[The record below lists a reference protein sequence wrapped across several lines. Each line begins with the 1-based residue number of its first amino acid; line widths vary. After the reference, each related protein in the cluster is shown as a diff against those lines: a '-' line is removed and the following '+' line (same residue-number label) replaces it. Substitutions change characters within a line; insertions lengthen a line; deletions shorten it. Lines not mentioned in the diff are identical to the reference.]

1 MSSTTTWGRGLL
13 AGAAGNL
20 VLDAVTYLDM
30 AVRARPASEVPAR
43 TAEAGLDRA
52 GLSVSDDQAEAAGAL
67 AGIATGVG
75 VGVATAVVRSAG
87 VRLSPLG
94 GAVVT
99 GAVAMAVS
107 DGGAALAGVTD
118 PRGWGAT
125 DWVSDVV
132 PHLAFGLTVHEV
144 VRRLE
149 PATDQATPAGAGLVA
164 RSFALGLAAGSRSTL
179 GLAGAAWVG
188 SGAVGRSVAGALVAA
203 ELAADKLPQAPSRLE
218 PQGAVPRGLTAG
230 VGGLALARRAR
241 VHADLPVLAAGAG
254 SVLGTVLGSLWRER
268 SPWSA
273 TTSAL
278 VEDAAALGLV
288 GLAVRGLGRR
298 TPPPPALRPVR

>member
-1 MSSTTTWGRGLL
+1 MSTISTWGRGLL

-30 AVRARPASEVPAR
+30 AVRARPASDVPAR
-43 TAEAGLDRA
+43 TLEAGLDRA
-52 GLSVSDDQAEAAGAL
+52 GVSVSDDQAEAAGAL

-118 PRGWGAT
+118 PSTWAAT
-125 DWVSDVV
+125 DWASDVV
-132 PHLAFGLTVHEV
+132 PHLAFGVAVHEV

-149 PATDQATPAGAGLVA
+149 PAHEQATAAAAGLVA
-164 RSFALGLAAGSRSTL
+164 RSVALGLAAGSRSTL
-179 GLAGAAWVG
+179 GLAGAAWVT
-188 SGAVGRSVAGALVAA
+188 SGGVGRTVAAGLVAA

-218 PQGAVPRGLTAG
+218 PQGSVPRAVTAT
-230 VGGLALARRAR
+230 VGGLALARRAGA
-241 VHADLPVLAAGAG
+241 HADLPVLAAGAG
-254 SVLGTVLGSLWRER
+254 SALGAVLGSLWRER
-268 SPWSA
+268 SPWSSTA
-273 TTSAL
+273 SAL
-278 VEDAAALGLV
+278 AEDAAALGLV
-288 GLAVRGLGRR
+288 TLAVRGLGRR
-298 TPPPPALRPVR
+298 TPPPPALRSVR

>member
-1 MSSTTTWGRGLL
+1 MSTTTWGRGLL

-43 TAEAGLDRA
+43 TVEAGLDRA
-52 GLSVSDDQAEAAGAL
+52 GVAVSDDQAEAAGAL

-75 VGVATAVVRSAG
+75 VGVATAVARSAG
-87 VRLSPLG
+87 LRLSPVG

-99 GAVAMAVS
+99 GAVAMVIS

-118 PRGWGAT
+118 PASWGAT

-132 PHLAFGLTVHEV
+132 PHLAFGVTVHEV

-149 PATDQATPAGAGLVA
+149 PATDHAAPAGAGVVA

-179 GLAGAAWVG
+179 GLAGAAWVS
-188 SGAVGRSVAGALVAA
+188 SGGVGRTVAGGLVAA

-218 PQGAVPRGLTAG
+218 PQGAVPRGVSAT
-230 VGGLALARRAR
+230 VGALALARRAGA
-241 VHADLPVLAAGAG
+241 HADLPVVAGVAG
-254 SVLGTVLGSLWRER
+254 SALGAVLGAAWRER
-268 SPWSA
+268 SPWPA
-273 TTSAL
+273 TASAL
-278 VEDAAALGLV
+278 AEDAVALGLV
-288 GLAVRGLGRR
+288 ALAVRGLGRR
-298 TPPPPALRPVR
+298 TPPAPALRPVR